1 MRNMLLTS
9 ALSGSL
15 ALTPQALLA
24 QDYDSWTLGR
34 EVLNAAAN
42 YTGVLTT
49 AHAQVRKYI
58 TWQWGTTLPEADQ
71 RKRTADLLA
80 EITTRQQVTA
90 ELVPSLDMDV
100 LAGFGIRFRYCDGM
114 LLSYFTST
122 GFKHGL
128 SAQQIV
134 DAPELR
140 ARRADTAFTGEPLGI
155 VKTVGGVLSLITGDR
170 SQIIPACMGTKFGGA
185 LDVDT
190 VAYMTSAVR
199 KFGIRR
205 SAPGDRTEI
214 RDGVCRAEYPRYP
227 LGEMKEAREIDRRWR
242 FDDSPDLQGF
252 PKLLAAVIEIEGE
265 WAVSD
270 DRCYRN
276 ANDRTSKTRVS
287 SCPSGYTGN
296 IRYQRQKTVT
306 GVDWHSDG
314 WLDELST
321 AYTAWVVTVRSC
333 RYVPPPPP
341 VPWTLVPFAP
351 ETRVPKT
358 GYESCSRGDCIW
370 VDTSGGVGG
379 WADISHDR
387 DSLGGGGAGSG
398 NGGGDKIVCTAMN
411 ARYGFGSYRQAIWLA
426 HARRMSPYHQTGYH
440 LIFLPLVRY
449 GYRAEGKTR
458 LAVRHALEH
467 IARHRT
473 ADIRAEMQQ
482 RKRWLLGRSYRA
494 VLEPLCYAVGWLAD
508 GRQVAGIADVA
519 QIATPRK
526 SAKPTPKHFKNNIGE
541 VQ

>member
-24 QDYDSWTLGR
+24 QDYDSWTLDR

-90 ELVPSLDMDV
+90 ALVPSLDSTVID
-100 LAGFGIRFRYCDGM
+100 GFGIRFRYCDGM
-114 LLSYFTST
+114 LLSYFAGTD
-122 GFKHGL
+122 FKHGL
-128 SAQQIV
+128 TAQQIV
-134 DAPELR
+134 DAPVLR
-140 ARRADTAFTGEPLGI
+140 ARRADTTFTGEPLGI
-155 VKTVGGVLSLITGDR
+155 VKTAGDPAADDPAADDPTVGGNLILQTGDR
-170 SQIIPACMGTKFGGA
+170 SQIIPACMGTEYGGA
-185 LDVDT
+185 LPANT
-190 VAYMTSAVR
+190 AAYMTSAVR

-314 WLDELST
+314 WQDELST

-341 VPWTLVPFAP
+341 PP
-351 ETRVPKT
+351 PKPA
-358 GYESCSRGDCIW
+358 GCVWRGNEKAWDLCQNRQLENRN
-370 VDTSGGVGG
+370 SGGEAPDGKTN
-379 WADISHDR
+379 SER
-387 DSLGGGGAGSG
+387 NG
-398 NGGGDKIVCTAMN
+398 NGFGPMGDMS
-411 ARYGFGSYRQAIWLA
+411 RSQA
-426 HARRMSPYHQTGYH
+426 
-440 LIFLPLVRY
+440 
-449 GYRAEGKTR
+449 EK
-458 LAVRHALEH
+458 
-467 IARHRT
+467 
-473 ADIRAEMQQ
+473 
-482 RKRWLLGRSYRA
+482 
-494 VLEPLCYAVGWLAD
+494 
-508 GRQVAGIADVA
+508 AGHGTD
-519 QIATPRK
+519 K
-526 SAKPTPKHFKNNIGE
+526 Y
-541 VQ
+541 